1 VRLKEVLVKDFFM
14 DGGWGMFPTLALGL
28 FLVSVVVRSAV
39 SDRSRGQELVV
50 PLGVATITS
59 GFLGFVLGL
68 MATFNHI
75 AEVGGNGVIAMAGAG
90 ESLNNLAL
98 AFGLVLVAAIATT
111 IGRVLRPRPIEGR
124 AAGF

>member
-1 VRLKEVLVKDFFM
+1 MKDFFM
-14 DGGWGMFPTLALGL
+14 DGGWGMLPTLGLGL
-28 FLVSVVVRSAV
+28 FLISVVVRSAV
-39 SDRSRGQELVV
+39 SERGRGHELVV

-68 MATFNHI
+68 MTTFDHI

-90 ESLNNLAL
+90 ESLNSLAL

-111 IGRVLRPRPIEGR
+111 IGRVLRPRPLQGR

>member
-1 VRLKEVLVKDFFM
+1 VKDFFM
-14 DGGWGMFPTLALGL
+14 DGGWGMFPTLALGV
-28 FLVSVVVRSAV
+28 FLLSVVVRSAA
-39 SDRSRGQELVV
+39 SERGRGHELVV

-75 AEVGGNGVIAMAGAG
+75 GEVGGNAVIAMAGAG

-98 AFGLVLVAAIATT
+98 AFGLVLLAAIGTT
-111 IGRVLRPRPIEGR
+111 IGRVARPRPLERG
-124 AAGF
+124 ATGF